1 MDLSLFYFLATDRK
15 GMGNDETIQKKY
27 DDMFGYSGAY
37 RIRFAGW
44 LFNTERGGYI

>member
-27 DDMFGYSGAY
+27 DDMFDEFPAAESEAD
-37 RIRFAGW
+37 RK
-44 LFNTERGGYI
+44 E